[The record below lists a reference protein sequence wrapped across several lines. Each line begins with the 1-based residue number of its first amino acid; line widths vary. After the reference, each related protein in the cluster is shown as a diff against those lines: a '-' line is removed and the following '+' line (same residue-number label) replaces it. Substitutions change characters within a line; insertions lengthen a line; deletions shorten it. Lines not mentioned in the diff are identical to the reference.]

1 MKREVILRILLDTD
15 KDEFGINIDTKGF
28 DEKTPVQNSLV
39 IASMLE
45 IARRQELI
53 QFEGGMNKE

>member
-28 DEKTPVQNSLV
+28 DEKTPIQNSLMV
-39 IASMLE
+39 ASILQV
-45 IARRQELI
+45 AHDQELAG
-53 QFEGGMNKE
+53 FHKGGNR

>member
-28 DEKTPVQNSLV
+28 DEKTPIQNSLMV
-39 IASMLE
+39 ASILQV
-45 IARRQELI
+45 AHDQELAS
-53 QFEGGMNKE
+53 FRKGGNQ